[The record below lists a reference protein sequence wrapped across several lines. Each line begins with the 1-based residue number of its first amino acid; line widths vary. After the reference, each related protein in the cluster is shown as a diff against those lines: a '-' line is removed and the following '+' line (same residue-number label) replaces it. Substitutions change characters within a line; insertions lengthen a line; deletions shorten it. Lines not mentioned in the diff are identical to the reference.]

1 MACSIGGYF
10 WHPLVNKV
18 AAEYTNC
25 LLESG
30 DVKKAVKYV
39 EEAYSSCGID
49 FVDPE
54 DVDKAELAFYVG
66 KIYNADKEF
75 EYAERALR
83 ATLVWYERVH
93 GVDHTLTGQCLDQLG
108 IALMGQNKL
117 GDETKAV
124 LHRALDIFLLNLGPD
139 AQLVGAANESLGV
152 FYEMRG
158 EIVQARRFFKEAL
171 RIYTK
176 VLGPE
181 HPNTVNVKT
190 NLLRVKAVIS
200 API

>member
-10 WHPLVNKV
+10 WHPLANAR
-18 AAEYTNC
+18 AAEYTEC

-54 DVDKAELAFYVG
+54 DIDKAELAYYLG
-66 KIYNADKEF
+66 KIYNADKQF

-93 GVDHTLTGQCLDQLG
+93 GVDHTLTGQCLGQLG

-117 GDETKAV
+117 GDETRAV
-124 LHRALDIFLLNLGPD
+124 LQRALEINILNLGPD
-139 AQLVGAANESLGV
+139 AEIVGVSNNNLG
-152 FYEMRG
+152 FFHYKRG
-158 EIVQARRFFKEAL
+158 EYVQAKRYFKEAL
-171 RIYTK
+171 RICTK
-176 VLGPE
+176 VHGPE
-181 HPNTVNVKT
+181 HPETVKVRE
-190 NLLRVKAVIS
+190 NLRFL
-200 API
+200 